1 MSVIVDTCVWSLAL
15 RRNTPDSAIVNRF
28 RDLIAEDNI
37 SILGA
42 IRQEILSGLPLPEQ
56 FIRLRNYLRAFPDLT
71 LMPEDYETA
80 AEFFNTCRRNGIQG
94 SNTDFLICA
103 VSYRC
108 NYAIFTTD
116 RDFSNFQTHLPIM
129 LFAS

>member
-15 RRNTPDSAIVNRF
+15 RRNTPDSAIVNQF
-28 RDLIAEDNI
+28 RVLIADDNV

-42 IRQEILSGLPLPEQ
+42 IRQEILSGIRLPEQ
-56 FIRLRNYLRAFPDLT
+56 FIRLRDYLRAFPDIT
-71 LMPEDYETA
+71 LMPDDYETA

-103 VSYRC
+103 VAYRR

-116 RDFSNFQTHLPIM
+116 QDFRNFQTHLPIR
-129 LFAS
+129 LFES